1 MNRTPLAMVLLVAI
15 IGIFIVFQSAQPNS
29 INRTLGASN
38 SPLQVKIHRNSEQ
51 LIDATHRLA
60 YHCRMVI
67 IESLVIAK
75 QSINVV
81 LDTAIESL

>member
-1 MNRTPLAMVLLVAI
+1 MNRTHLAIVLLAAI
-15 IGIFIVFQSAQPNS
+15 IGIFIVLQSAQPNS
-29 INRTLGASN
+29 VNKPLGANN
-38 SPLQVKIHRNSEQ
+38 STLQVKIERNSEQ

-60 YHCRMVI
+60 YHCRMVV